1 MRQPAVLLAVAVLLA
16 CERPTDAAP
25 SPTSTATTAG
35 DAATSASSAPPAL
48 AHPQQGSWSA
58 KYEAVKA
65 EVDVPAG
72 VRWPH
77 WADEAADDGVGAGDI
92 SITVD
97 PSGRVLGTVSGAL
110 GELQIS
116 GVIEDG
122 ALSAWLEPSA
132 APDATPALSGVM
144 HGGFAKVGAGEP
156 GVGAIDAELRVS
168 SENGNMVRKASAKLE
183 RR

>member
-1 MRQPAVLLAVAVLLA
+1 MRQPAVLLVVVLLA
-16 CERPTDAAP
+16 CERPGDAAP
-25 SPTSTATTAG
+25 SPASSAENAG

-48 AHPQQGSWSA
+48 AHPQQGGWGA

-65 EVDVPAG
+65 AVDVPAG

-97 PSGRVLGTVSGAL
+97 ASGRVLGTVSGAL

-122 ALSAWLEPSA
+122 ALGAWLEPSV

-144 HGGFAKVGAGEP
+144 RGGFAKVGAGQP
-156 GVGAIDAELRVS
+156 GAGAIDVELRLS
-168 SENGNMVRKASAKLE
+168 SEDGNMVRKASAKLE